1 VKRITYG
8 IIAGFI
14 FAILDAVPMFFM
26 DMPDKKLAIT
36 GAVINRFAIGLIIFV
51 SDLKIP
57 GWLRGL
63 IIGGL
68 LSLPDALITHT
79 YGPILG
85 FGLAGGLI
93 IGYIAQKTTDK
104 L

>member
-1 VKRITYG
+1 MKKIIYG
-8 IIAGFI
+8 LIAGVL
-14 FAILDAVPMFFM
+14 FALVDVAPMFFM
-26 DMPDKKLAIT
+26 DLPEKGLAIT
-36 GAVINRFAIGLIIFV
+36 GAVINRFAIGLLIFV
-51 SDLKIP
+51 SDLKMP

-85 FGLAGGLI
+85 FGLAGGLVL
-93 IGYIAQKTTDK
+93 GYVAQKTTDK
-104 L
+104 N